1 MFLIKKRLKA
11 IQLILNYF
19 DIINVFD
26 QKLMKR
32 LSMMLHHNFI
42 IQLFHSFNIIK
53 RDFVCKKK
61 KNPNFSIKS

>member
-32 LSMMLHHNFI
+32 LSMMLHHNFNCFI
-42 IQLFHSFNIIK
+42 VLISLK
-53 RDFVCKKK
+53 ETLCVKKK
-61 KNPNFSIKS
+61 KIQTLV